1 MQLPS
6 KVQFMIEKLLGSA
19 GESSR
24 ELRRAVF
31 ETAKSGAAGTN
42 QDGLMASE
50 VRELVEKI
58 DRRPWTVGDED
69 FARMRQ
75 AGYSEDQIFELTVA
89 AAVGAGARRF
99 EAGLRAIEA
108 ARSAGGSHAGEAS
121 RGISG
126 DGFSQAEKAGARR

>member
-1 MQLPS
+1 
-6 KVQFMIEKLLGSA
+6 MIEKLLGFA

-24 ELRRAVF
+24 ELRGAVF
-31 ETAKSGAAGTN
+31 AATRSGTTAPDAS
-42 QDGLMASE
+42 GLMASE

-58 DRRPWTVGDED
+58 DRRPWTVSDED

-108 ARSAGGSHAGEAS
+108 ARSASGSHGGNAS

-126 DGFSQAEKAGARR
+126 DGSSRAETAGAR